1 MDVKVNELPQEYQ
14 LLLRDLK
21 QAARTV
27 LDVRG
32 KKKFA
37 LGMFLLVLREEA
49 MERTGGRRAAAA
61 QMIGEHRNS
70 FTRGIPEEERKMR
83 ERFAPVP
90 RPVLGVDPRQR
101 QLLRMPR
108 NA

>member
-49 MERTGGRRAAAA
+49 MQRTGGRRAAAA

-90 RPVLGVDPRQR
+90 RPVLEDPPRQR

-108 NA
+108 A